1 MGRQEHFAGD
11 EQGMSEARA
20 PKNANRDVKVVEMT
34 AVSVSDTNSP
44 RCQHVSSEVLVK

>member
-1 MGRQEHFAGD
+1 MGRQEHFASD
-11 EQGMSEARA
+11 EQGMSEAQA

-34 AVSVSDTNSP
+34 AVSVSDTNPP